1 MLKELVKISTLD
13 DIQNVKHRHN
23 GLWAIGSIFRALE
36 EILHLHK
43 TNFVLANNPSSYRF
57 IDELNELIE
66 LNDKFLKLEISD
78 VTPAN
83 VLMIYDLADNLRMNM
98 LQSLTCGETIVGFLA
113 SKQTTIE
120 LLPAIEVLVYAY
132 RELLD
137 QSRHNLLASMSSG
150 CLGNQDE
157 QDTNT
162 IQQIRELCC
171 KLQNMQLHEI
181 KANLTSSVFE
191 FLKLAKQLDPTIKS
205 SLAFQNQG
213 L

>member
-23 GLWAIGSIFRALE
+23 GLWAIGSIFRASE

-43 TNFVLANNPSSYRF
+43 TNFVLANNPSSYHF
-57 IDELNELIE
+57 IKELDELVE

-78 VTPAN
+78 ITPAN
-83 VLMIYDLADNLRMNM
+83 VLVIYDLADNLRMNM
-98 LQSLTCGETIVGFLA
+98 LRSLTCGEIIEGFSS

-120 LLPAIEVLVYAY
+120 LLPAIEALVYAY

-137 QSRHNLLASMSSG
+137 QSRHNLLASFNLSD
-150 CLGNQDE
+150 LNE
-157 QDTNT
+157 QDVETT

-171 KLQNMQLHEI
+171 KLQSMQLHEI